1 MILCLPQ
8 ELFSSMI
15 VNLCLTLLP
24 KVSICV
30 IEINLTTEFSNSE
43 TLKEQNYLRNHKELQ
58 ARYQNLVSDMP
69 QHLGTIFICHHIQS

>member
-1 MILCLPQ
+1 MLVIVKSICNKIKLLKFWHLMILCLPQ

-24 KVSICV
+24 KVSIRV

-43 TLKEQNYLRNHKELQ
+43 TLKEQNL
-58 ARYQNLVSDMP
+58 SS
-69 QHLGTIFICHHIQS
+69 QS